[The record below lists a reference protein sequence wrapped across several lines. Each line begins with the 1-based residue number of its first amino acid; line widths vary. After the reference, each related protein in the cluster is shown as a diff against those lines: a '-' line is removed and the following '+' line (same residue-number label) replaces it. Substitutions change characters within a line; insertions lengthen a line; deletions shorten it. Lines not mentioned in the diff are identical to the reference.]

1 MEARDLITDPEGL
14 TVIERFAFVD
24 VDNYD
29 FPTCRTAI
37 DPIGPIFE
45 IDVYAALKVTA
56 GNMGKAAALLN
67 RARDSL
73 QRWLKH
79 NQELYRVVVDAEE
92 TALDNAEE
100 LVRNQALAGDPA
112 QLRFLLQTKG
122 KNRGYST
129 RQENTGKDGADL
141 DFARVAANRVS
152 EDRMQQIAE
161 EVLMRMGRMGADAQI
176 VSGSASEV

>member
-1 MEARDLITDPEGL
+1 MEAKDLITDPEGL

-24 VDNYD
+24 VEAYD
-29 FPTCRTAI
+29 FQTCRTAI
-37 DPIGPIFE
+37 DPIGPIYE
-45 IDVYAALKVTA
+45 IDVYAALKVTS
-56 GNMGKAAALLN
+56 GNLGKAATLLN

-79 NQELYRVVVDAEE
+79 NVELYRVVVDAEE
-92 TALDNAEE
+92 TALDTAEE

-129 RQENTGKDGADL
+129 RQETTGKNGAEL
-141 DFARVAANRVS
+141 DFARVAAERIS
-152 EDRMQQIAE
+152 DDRMQEIAN
-161 EVLMRMGRMGADAQI
+161 EVLLRMERMGTNAKVI
-176 VSGSASEV
+176 SGTATEE